1 MPSNAASLIIILNKN
16 YALKNIN
23 EGISTAIMNL
33 SGLRK
38 LGQELRSKKRWL
50 ICDLKYFSE
59 KLTYH
64 TLEFSTLENFYI
76 QKNQNNPNILD
87 IFAGIKH

>member
-1 MPSNAASLIIILNKN
+1 MPSNAASLIIILNEN

-38 LGQELRSKKRWL
+38 LGQELRSKKR
-50 ICDLKYFSE
+50 
-59 KLTYH
+59 
-64 TLEFSTLENFYI
+64 
-76 QKNQNNPNILD
+76 
-87 IFAGIKH
+87 